1 MAPPRGVVVTH
12 PVRTWRSSVS
22 RRCLTGV
29 ALLCVASS
37 LSAQPVE
44 LQRDTKAPFQF
55 VIYGDTRF
63 TDSTKAADAT
73 MRRALVQ
80 AIAQVHPAFI
90 SIAGDITYRGDQTG
104 DWKVWDT
111 ETDAWRQAGIPI
123 YPALGNHDL
132 HGDEKVALANYF
144 RRFPTLDGNRYYSV
158 RADNALMFVLD
169 SSLDE
174 VSGPQG
180 QWLTRKLDN
189 IPQDVSFV
197 FILLHHPPYTSSS
210 DKETYGGGHSARP
223 SEELLA
229 KNLEEHQQHA
239 HVRFIVFAGH
249 VHNYERHEHSGVIY
263 LVTGGG
269 GAHAYPIERAPSD
282 PFQSKDINY
291 HYLLVSVEK
300 DKLTITMN
308 RIELRDGKPM
318 WTQPDAVTIPAIS
331 AAHAGVGPGPAVHG
345 FN

>member
-1 MAPPRGVVVTH
+1 MAPSRGVVVTQ
-12 PVRTWRSSVS
+12 PVRKLSRGCVS
-22 RRCLTGV
+22 GIV
-29 ALLCVASS
+29 LLCVASS
-37 LSAQPVE
+37 LLAEPIE
-44 LQRDTKAPFQF
+44 LRRDTKVPFQF
-55 VIYGDTRF
+55 VTYGDTRF
-63 TDSTKAADAT
+63 TDSFNTKAANPT

-104 DWKVWDT
+104 DWRVWDT
-111 ETDAWRQAGIPI
+111 ETAAWRQQGIPI

-144 RRFPTLDGNRYYSV
+144 RRFPVLDGNRYYSV
-158 RADNALMFVLD
+158 RAGNTLMLVLD

-174 VSGPQG
+174 LSGPQG

-210 DKETYGGGHSARP
+210 DKKRYGGGHSARP

-229 KNLEEHQQHA
+229 KNLEKRQQHA

-249 VHNYERHEHSGVIY
+249 VHNYERHEHSGVTY

-269 GAHAYPIERAPSD
+269 GAHPYPIERGPSD

-291 HYLLVSVEK
+291 HYLLISVEK
-300 DKLTITMN
+300 DKLTISMH
-308 RIELRDGKPM
+308 RIELSGGKPM
-318 WTQPDAVTIPAIS
+318 WTQPDIVTIPAIAA
-331 AAHAGVGPGPAVHG
+331 AAHAGVAPGRAVRR